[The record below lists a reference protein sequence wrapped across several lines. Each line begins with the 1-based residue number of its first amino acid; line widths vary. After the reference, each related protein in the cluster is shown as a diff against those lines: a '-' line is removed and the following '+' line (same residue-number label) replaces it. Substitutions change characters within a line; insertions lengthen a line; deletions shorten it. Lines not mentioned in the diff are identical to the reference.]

1 MKIGIVTFFKAN
13 NYGAL
18 LQCYALSEFLKKND
32 HKVYLVKTDLPE
44 KNQTLR
50 AKIRHYFYNKIAF
63 ENFRNGYLPSIIQ
76 STSELDV
83 IVFGSDQIW
92 NLDITKTHYASYFG
106 DYVSTNAVK
115 IAYAA
120 SFGINVWIHSDKTR
134 HVKAML
140 NEFSSIGVR
149 ESEGIAICKDQ
160 FNVNAQQVLDP
171 TLLIDKTLYDRL
183 YEPIIRPNYI
193 ACYIFHK
200 DTNKINLSADIARK
214 LNCDLCLLSDMRYRK
229 NVHSIPYPSVSRWLS
244 FIRSSN
250 FVITDSFHCMVFA
263 IIFNKDFIAIPA
275 IASRAG
281 RMTSLLKKLSLEQRF
296 FPDIDSALSSNELT
310 KPIDYMSVNYK
321 LEELK
326 LNSHDFLVSA
336 IKTAKDTI
344 VSEKECV

>member
-18 LQCYALSEFLKKND
+18 LQCYALSEFLKKNN
-32 HKVYLVKTDLPE
+32 HQVYLVDADLPE
-44 KNQTLR
+44 KNHTLR
-50 AKIRHYFYNKIAF
+50 AKLRHYFYNKIAF
-63 ENFRNGYLPSIIQ
+63 QNFRNAYLPAIIP
-76 STSELDV
+76 STSNFDV

-92 NLDITKTHYASYFG
+92 NLDITKTHYAAYFG
-106 DYVSTNAVK
+106 EYVSTNTVK

-140 NEFSSIGVR
+140 NDFSSIGVR

-160 FNVNAQQVLDP
+160 FNINAQQVLDP
-171 TLLIDKTLYDRL
+171 TLLIDKTSYDRL
-183 YEPIIRPNYI
+183 YEPINRPNYI

-200 DTNKINLSADIARK
+200 DSNKINLSADIAIK

-229 NVHSIPYPSVSRWLS
+229 NVHSIPYPNVSKWLS

-275 IASRAG
+275 IPSRAG

-310 KPIDYMSVNYK
+310 TPIDYMSVNCK
-321 LEELK
+321 LEVLK

-336 IKTAKDTI
+336 IKTATDII